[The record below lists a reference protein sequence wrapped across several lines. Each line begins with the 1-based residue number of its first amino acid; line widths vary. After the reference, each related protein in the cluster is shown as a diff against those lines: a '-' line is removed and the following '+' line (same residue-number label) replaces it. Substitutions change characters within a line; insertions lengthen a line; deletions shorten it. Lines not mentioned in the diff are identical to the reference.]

1 MGKSGKAS
9 RRRRQAVRS
18 AERRATYSY
27 EKGFVDGFLA
37 AKQRFVIKDGIMSMT
52 ITRYWAAV
60 KNALYVAGRQNATNI
75 VSEHY
80 EFLSAK
86 AVASSAFELWTDL
99 ARPGQ
104 VFQLIA
110 SAGNN
115 KMATKA
121 VDTARSISIATP
133 TGSNLY
139 QVGDVVAELRIP
151 LGGIILRKT
160 SNVKGKLAKS
170 LRNDLPFA
178 LQFELV
184 KWYSPIEAQPSTDR
198 RVSYACSSFGV
209 SIPGAVACKCQQ

>member
-1 MGKSGKAS
+1 M
-9 RRRRQAVRS
+9 
-18 AERRATYSY
+18 
-27 EKGFVDGFLA
+27 L
-37 AKQRFVIKDGIMSMT
+37 
-52 ITRYWAAV
+52 
-60 KNALYVAGRQNATNI
+60 
-75 VSEHY
+75 EHY

-99 ARPGQ
+99 ARSGQ

-121 VDTARSISIATP
+121 VDTAQSISIATP

-139 QVGDVVAELRIP
+139 RVGGVVAELRIP

-160 SNVKGKLAKS
+160 SNVNGKLAKC
-170 LRNDLPFA
+170 LRSDLPFA

-184 KWYSPIEAQPSTDR
+184 KWYSPIEAQPATDR

-209 SIPGAVACKCQQ
+209 PIPGAVACKSHTT

>member
-1 MGKSGKAS
+1 
-9 RRRRQAVRS
+9 
-18 AERRATYSY
+18 
-27 EKGFVDGFLA
+27 
-37 AKQRFVIKDGIMSMT
+37 MT

-60 KNALYVAGRQNATNI
+60 KNALYVTGRHNATDI
-75 VSEHY
+75 VLEHY

-86 AVASSAFELWTDL
+86 AVASSAFKLWTDI

-110 SAGNN
+110 SAGNS

-121 VDTARSISIATP
+121 VHTAKSISIATP

-139 QVGDVVAELRIP
+139 RVGDVVAELRIP
-151 LGGIILRKT
+151 LGGISLQKMRYV
-160 SNVKGKLAKS
+160 SGKLAKR
-170 LRNDLPFA
+170 LRHDLPFA

-184 KWYSPIEAQPSTDR
+184 KWYPPIEAQPSTDC
-198 RVSYACSSFGV
+198 RVSDACSSFGV

>member
-1 MGKSGKAS
+1 
-9 RRRRQAVRS
+9 
-18 AERRATYSY
+18 
-27 EKGFVDGFLA
+27 
-37 AKQRFVIKDGIMSMT
+37 MSMT

-60 KNALYVAGRQNATNI
+60 KNALYAAGRQNATDI

-133 TGSNLY
+133 TGRNLY
-139 QVGDVVAELRIP
+139 
-151 LGGIILRKT
+151 
-160 SNVKGKLAKS
+160 
-170 LRNDLPFA
+170 
-178 LQFELV
+178 
-184 KWYSPIEAQPSTDR
+184 
-198 RVSYACSSFGV
+198 
-209 SIPGAVACKCQQ
+209 